1 MPAPIGFPLLLSFP
15 HPGKVTFSKRGIEQ
29 ILLLKVKKCRTS
41 ISVFSVN
48 NPYPKPTDF
57 SGICESVSQV
67 VGEMKVKHVSPA
79 PPTVI
84 AKASRY

>member
-57 SGICESVSQV
+57 
-67 VGEMKVKHVSPA
+67 
-79 PPTVI
+79 
-84 AKASRY
+84 R